1 MFYPGKA
8 LFRSLSAAFVLALF
22 VSHGVLAEEKPA
34 LSLEETVGL
43 KSASS
48 ALMSPNGDAIAYLL
62 SVPRTLYEDKDGSSY
77 RQLHVVTTEG
87 VSRPYFS
94 GKVSVSHVA
103 WSPDGN
109 SLLFTAK
116 RDPAADFADIY
127 RMPLNGG
134 EAEVIYKAKTSIKSI
149 HPSPDGK
156 TIAFRASEPKPKE
169 TKQLKE
175 KGFKAIVYEESDP
188 LVHVWLLD
196 IESGEAA
203 AQDLAGSVSNVAWA
217 PGGDAYAVAMAPT
230 PMIDD
235 EYMESDIFV
244 VSASDAKIRNQMGS
258 TGKMGAFAWS
268 PNGEQIAW
276 IGAVDMHDPSEGRLY
291 TASSTGGERVELL
304 PAYQGHVDDFYW
316 NDNDSITWLG
326 SRGVW
331 TETGRAVL
339 NDIREAGEAPDSG
352 PIVRSIDA
360 RPGQQAAAAIAD
372 SPEHPPEVYLL
383 QQGAAPKRLTNS
395 NPILAE
401 RRLAQQEVV
410 TFTARDGMEL
420 EMMVVHP
427 FEKTRGGS
435 PLIMV
440 IHGGPEAHYSNGWNT
455 AYSRPAQTLAGQ
467 GYLLAFPNY
476 RGSTGRGVE
485 FSKLSQHAYGEAEF
499 NDIVDAKMHLVEAG
513 LADVDRTGI
522 TGGSYGGYAS
532 MWAASALTE
541 HFAASVAFV
550 GISDQISKFGTTNI
564 PKEMFNVH
572 ARAWPWD
579 DWMWMLERS
588 PIYYAGQVK
597 TPLLIM
603 HGADDPRVHPAQS
616 LEMYRHVKVRTDTP
630 VRLVWYPGEGHG
642 NSKTAARYDY
652 ALRLERWMNHFL
664 RGEGEDLPPYEI
676 DHAARLKSE
685 NDG

>member
-1 MFYPGKA
+1 MNRPGTHLLSLFLFY
-8 LFRSLSAAFVLALF
+8 LFTATPAFAADD
-22 VSHGVLAEEKPA
+22 KPA
-34 LSLEETVGL
+34 LSLEETVNL
-43 KSASS
+43 KAASS
-48 ALMSPNGDAIAYLL
+48 ALMSPNGEAIAYLL

-196 IESGEAA
+196 VESGEAV
-203 AQDLAGSVSNVAWA
+203 AQDLAGSVSNVVWA
-217 PGGDAYAVAMAPT
+217 PGGDSYAVAMAPT
-230 PMIDD
+230 PMIDE
-235 EYMESDIFV
+235 EYMMSDIFV

-258 TGKMGAFAWS
+258 IGKLGAFAWS

-316 NDNDSITWLG
+316 NGNDSITWLG

-339 NDIREAGEAPDSG
+339 DDIREAGDAPDSG

-383 QQGAAPKRLTNS
+383 QQGAEPKRLTNS

-410 TFTARDGMEL
+410 TFNARDGMEL

-440 IHGGPEAHYSNGWNT
+440 IHGGPEAH
-455 AYSRPAQTLAGQ
+455 
-467 GYLLAFPNY
+467 
-476 RGSTGRGVE
+476 
-485 FSKLSQHAYGEAEF
+485 LS
-499 NDIVDAKMHLVEAG
+499 
-513 LADVDRTGI
+513 
-522 TGGSYGGYAS
+522 
-532 MWAASALTE
+532 
-541 HFAASVAFV
+541 
-550 GISDQISKFGTTNI
+550 
-564 PKEMFNVH
+564 
-572 ARAWPWD
+572 
-579 DWMWMLERS
+579 
-588 PIYYAGQVK
+588 
-597 TPLLIM
+597 LI
-603 HGADDPRVHPAQS
+603 H
-616 LEMYRHVKVRTDTP
+616 
-630 VRLVWYPGEGHG
+630 
-642 NSKTAARYDY
+642 
-652 ALRLERWMNHFL
+652 
-664 RGEGEDLPPYEI
+664 I
-676 DHAARLKSE
+676 
-685 NDG
+685 